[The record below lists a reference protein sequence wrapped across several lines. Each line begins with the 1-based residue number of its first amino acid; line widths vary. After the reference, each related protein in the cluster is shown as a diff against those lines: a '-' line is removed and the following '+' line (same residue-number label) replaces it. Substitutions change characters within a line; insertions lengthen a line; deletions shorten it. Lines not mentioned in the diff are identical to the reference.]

1 VTTRRVRLALLVVVA
16 VTLVACDGTDGADG
30 ADPLSHTP
38 PPPVSPTVVGP
49 TTSPVPPPPTPLA
62 APPTAGPAATTC
74 VDGWATP
81 SRNSQPYLQPLGII
95 RRTTG
100 IQGPLVVVDMRHFT
114 GPESP
119 PSEQGYI
126 ADVERW
132 YVKLYAKDDPA
143 FQGRFLV
150 EARRFGRGV
159 SAVASNR
166 SHGWRS
172 PNWIGCQWNSADTTP
187 KAYPGLPGA
196 WEGIPYDFVKGG
208 GGLTIPGLPRDEAGC
223 LNGT

>member
-1 VTTRRVRLALLVVVA
+1 VTTRRSRLAVLTIAGVVLA
-16 VTLVACDGTDGADG
+16 ACGRSGDAAGSASPTA
-30 ADPLSHTP
+30 P
-38 PPPVSPTVVGP
+38 PPLSPTVVGP
-49 TTSPVPPPPTPLA
+49 TTSPVSPPPTPA
-62 APPTAGPAATTC
+62 WPPPTDGPADATC
-74 VDGWATP
+74 VNGWATP

-100 IQGPLVVVDMRHFT
+100 IEGPLVVVDMRFFT

-126 ADVERW
+126 VEVERW

-159 SAVASNR
+159 SAVASYG

-172 PNWIGCQWNSADTTP
+172 PNWIGFQWDSADATP

-208 GGLTIPGLPRDEAGC
+208 GGLTIPGLPGDVAGC

>member
-1 VTTRRVRLALLVVVA
+1 VTTRRFRLAVLVMA
-16 VTLVACDGTDGADG
+16 VTLVACGGADG
-30 ADPLSHTP
+30 ADSLSPTP

-49 TTSPVPPPPTPLA
+49 TTSIVSPPPTPVM
-62 APPTAGPAATTC
+62 APPTAGPAAATC
-74 VDGWATP
+74 VNGWATP
-81 SRNSQPYLQPLGII
+81 SRSSQPYLQPLGII

-100 IQGPLVVVDMRHFT
+100 IEGLLVVVDMRHFT

-119 PSEQGYI
+119 VSEQGYL
-126 ADVERW
+126 AEVERW

-159 SAVASNR
+159 SAVASYR
-166 SHGWRS
+166 SDGWRS
-172 PNWIGCQWNSADTTP
+172 PDWVGFQWNSADTTP

-196 WEGIPYDFVKGG
+196 WEGIPYDFVEGG
-208 GGLTIPGLPRDEAGC
+208 GGLTIPGLPRDVAGC
-223 LNGT
+223 LHGT

>member
-1 VTTRRVRLALLVVVA
+1 MTTRRFRLAVLPIAAVA
-16 VTLVACDGTDGADG
+16 LAACGGSGEAARSVSPTA
-30 ADPLSHTP
+30 L
-38 PPPVSPTVVGP
+38 PPVSPTIVGP
-49 TTSPVPPPPTPLA
+49 TTSPVPPPPTPA
-62 APPTAGPAATTC
+62 TPQPTVGPAEATC
-74 VDGWATP
+74 VNGWATP
-81 SRNSQPYLQPLGII
+81 PRNSKSYLQPLGII

-100 IQGPLVVVDMRHFT
+100 IEGPLVVVDMRYFT

-126 ADVERW
+126 REVERW
-132 YVKLYAKDDPA
+132 YVKLYAKGDPA

-159 SAVASNR
+159 SAVASYR

-172 PNWIGCQWNSADTTP
+172 PNWIGFQWNSADTTP
-187 KAYPGLPGA
+187 KAYPGLPGQWA
-196 WEGIPYDFVKGG
+196 GIPFDFVRGG
-208 GGLTIPGLPRDEAGC
+208 GGLTIPGLPQDVAGC

>member
-1 VTTRRVRLALLVVVA
+1 VTTRRVRFAVLLVGAVTVVA
-16 VTLVACDGTDGADG
+16 CGGGDGADSNS
-30 ADPLSHTP
+30 PTP
-38 PPPVSPTVVGP
+38 PPPVSPSVVGP
-49 TTSPVPPPPTPLA
+49 TTSPVPPPPTPVT

-74 VDGWATP
+74 IDGWATP
-81 SRNSQPYLQPLGII
+81 SRSSQAYRQPLGII

-119 PSEQGYI
+119 PSEQGYL
-126 ADVERW
+126 AEVERW

-159 SAVASNR
+159 SAVAPYGSR
-166 SHGWRS
+166 GWRS
-172 PNWIGCQWNSADTTP
+172 PNWIGFQWNSADTTP
-187 KAYPGLPGA
+187 KAYPGLPGVWA
-196 WEGIPYDFVKGG
+196 GIPYDFVKGG
-208 GGLTIPGLPRDEAGC
+208 GGLTIPGLPRDVAGC

>member
-1 VTTRRVRLALLVVVA
+1 MTTRRFSLLVVALVA
-16 VTLVACDGTDGADG
+16 VALAACGDSGDAAGSASPTA
-30 ADPLSHTP
+30 

-49 TTSPVPPPPTPLA
+49 TTSPVPPPPTPA
-62 APPTAGPAATTC
+62 TPRPTDGPAVATC
-74 VDGWATP
+74 VNGWATP
-81 SRNSQPYLQPLGII
+81 PRNSQLYLQPLGII

-100 IQGPLVVVDMRHFT
+100 IEGPLVVVDMRSFM

-119 PSEQGYI
+119 SSEQGYI
-126 ADVERW
+126 LDVARW

-159 SAVASNR
+159 AAVASYG

-172 PNWIGCQWNSADTTP
+172 PNWIGFQWDSADTTP
-187 KAYPGLPGA
+187 KAYPGLPGQ

-208 GGLTIPGLPRDEAGC
+208 GGLTIPGLPRDVAGC
-223 LNGT
+223 LGGT

>member
-1 VTTRRVRLALLVVVA
+1 VTTRRFRLAVLVTVT
-16 VTLVACDGTDGADG
+16 VTLVACEGGEGADS
-30 ADPLSHTP
+30 LSPTP

-49 TTSPVPPPPTPLA
+49 TTSMVPPPPTPVT
-62 APPTAGPAATTC
+62 APPTAGSAVTTC
-74 VDGWATP
+74 VNGWATP
-81 SRNSQPYLQPLGII
+81 SRNSQLYLQPLGII
-95 RRTTG
+95 RRTAG
-100 IQGPLVVVDMRHFT
+100 IEGPLVVVDMRQFT

-119 PSEQGYI
+119 PSEQGYL

-132 YVKLYAKDDPA
+132 YVKLYARDEPA

-159 SAVASNR
+159 SAVAPYG

-172 PNWIGCQWNSADTTP
+172 PDWIGFQWNSADTTP
-187 KAYPGLPGA
+187 KAYPGLPGV
-196 WEGIPYDFVKGG
+196 WGGIPYDFVKGG
-208 GGLTIPGLPRDEAGC
+208 GGLTIPGLPRDVAGC

>member
-1 VTTRRVRLALLVVVA
+1 MRRLRLAVVLIAPVA
-16 VTLVACDGTDGADG
+16 LAACSRDGAG
-30 ADPLSHTP
+30 SLSVTA
-38 PPPVSPTVVGP
+38 PPPVSPTVVGA
-49 TTSPVPPPPTPLA
+49 TTSPAPPPPTPA
-62 APPTAGPAATTC
+62 TPPPTDGPATPTC
-74 VDGWATP
+74 VGGWITP
-81 SRNSQPYLQPLGII
+81 PRSSQPYLQPLGII

-100 IQGPLVVVDMRHFT
+100 VDGPLVVVDMRSFA

-126 ADVERW
+126 AEVQRW

-159 SAVASNR
+159 SAVASYR

-172 PNWIGCQWNSADTTP
+172 PDWVGFQWNSADTTP
-187 KAYPGLPGA
+187 KAYPGLPGQ
-196 WEGIPYDFVKGG
+196 WEGVPYDFVKGG
-208 GGLTIPGLPRDEAGC
+208 GGLTIPGLPPDVAGC

>member
-1 VTTRRVRLALLVVVA
+1 VTTRRFLLSVLVVVA
-16 VTLVACDGTDGADG
+16 VTLVACGGGDGADS
-30 ADPLSHTP
+30 LSPTP
-38 PPPVSPTVVGP
+38 PPPVSPTIVGP
-49 TTSPVPPPPTPLA
+49 TASRVPPPLTPVT
-62 APPTAGPAATTC
+62 APLTAGPTAATC

-81 SRNSQPYLQPLGII
+81 SRNSPPYLQPLGII

-100 IQGPLVVVDMRHFT
+100 IEGPLAVVDMRQFT

-126 ADVERW
+126 ADVQRW
-132 YVKLYAKDDPA
+132 YLKLYAKDDPA

-159 SAVASNR
+159 SAVASYG

-172 PNWIGCQWNSADTTP
+172 PDWIGFQWNSADTAP

-196 WEGIPYDFVKGG
+196 WEGIPYDFVSGG
-208 GGLTIPGLPRDEAGC
+208 GGLTIPGLPRDVAGC

>member
-1 VTTRRVRLALLVVVA
+1 MLALSLVA
-16 VTLVACDGTDGADG
+16 VALAACGGSGDAAGSASPTG
-30 ADPLSHTP
+30 
-38 PPPVSPTVVGP
+38 PPPVSPTVVAP
-49 TTSPVPPPPTPLA
+49 TTSPVPPPPTPA
-62 APPTAGPAATTC
+62 TPPSTRGAVAPTC
-74 VDGWATP
+74 VNGWATP
-81 SRNSQPYLQPLGII
+81 PRNSEPFLQPLGII
-95 RRTTG
+95 RRTSG
-100 IQGPLVVVDMRHFT
+100 VVGPFVVVDMRYFT

-126 ADVERW
+126 VDVQRW

-150 EARRFGRGV
+150 EARRFGRGL
-159 SAVASNR
+159 SAVASYG

-172 PNWIGCQWNSADTTP
+172 PNWIGFQWDSADTTP
-187 KAYPGLPGA
+187 KAYTGLPGQ

-208 GGLTIPGLPRDEAGC
+208 GGLTIPGLPQQVVGC

>member
-1 VTTRRVRLALLVVVA
+1 VTTRRFRLAVPVVVA
-16 VTLVACDGTDGADG
+16 VTLVACGGAES
-30 ADPLSHTP
+30 ADSLSPTP

-49 TTSPVPPPPTPLA
+49 TTSPAPPPPTPVT
-62 APPTAGPAATTC
+62 APPTAGPASGTC
-74 VDGWATP
+74 IDGWATP
-81 SRNSQPYLQPLGII
+81 SQNSQPYLQPLGII

-100 IQGPLVVVDMRHFT
+100 IEGPLVVVDMRHFT

-126 ADVERW
+126 AEVQRW

-150 EARRFGRGV
+150 EARRFGRGL
-159 SAVASNR
+159 SAVAPYR

-172 PNWIGCQWNSADTTP
+172 PNWIGFQWNSADTTP

-196 WEGIPYDFVKGG
+196 WEGTPYDFVKGG
-208 GGLTIPGLPRDEAGC
+208 GGLTIPGLPRDVAGC
-223 LNGT
+223 LSGT

>member
-1 VTTRRVRLALLVVVA
+1 MTTPRFRLAVLVAVA
-16 VTLVACDGTDGADG
+16 VTLVACDGGNGADS
-30 ADPLSHTP
+30 LSPTP
-38 PPPVSPTVVGP
+38 PPPVSLVGP
-49 TTSPVPPPPTPLA
+49 TASMVAPPPTPLT
-62 APPTAGPAATTC
+62 APPTTGPAATTC
-74 VDGWATP
+74 VNGWATP

-100 IQGPLVVVDMRHFT
+100 IEGPLVVVDMRLFT

-126 ADVERW
+126 ADVKRW

-159 SAVASNR
+159 SALASYR

-172 PNWIGCQWNSADTTP
+172 PDWIGFQWNSADTTP

-208 GGLTIPGLPRDEAGC
+208 GGLTIPGLPRDVAGC
-223 LNGT
+223 MNGT

>member
-1 VTTRRVRLALLVVVA
+1 MVA
-16 VTLVACDGTDGADG
+16 
-30 ADPLSHTP
+30 
-38 PPPVSPTVVGP
+38 
-49 TTSPVPPPPTPLA
+49 PPPTPLT
-62 APPTAGPAATTC
+62 APPTTGPAATTC
-74 VDGWATP
+74 VNGWATP

-100 IQGPLVVVDMRHFT
+100 IEGPLVVVDMRLFT

-159 SAVASNR
+159 SALASYR

-172 PNWIGCQWNSADTTP
+172 PDWIGFQWNSADTTP

-208 GGLTIPGLPRDEAGC
+208 GGLTIPGLPRDVAGC
-223 LNGT
+223 MNGT